1 MTTPTIVQAT
11 RSYGR
16 RRHRRVRSARPT
28 RSSASAFA
36 LRQAHLPTILA
47 TPVAS
52 AARHAVT
59 GRALTRT
66 RDRPNPADRVCAYS
80 EQTSAKLALSL
91 PDINDSNLVLIAT
104 ARLDLSIPLCA
115 LLSPA
120 LLSDLGRPSSVAREP
135 PQSVEFGAI
144 SACLSITHTHALT
157 HAARPSSS

>member
-1 MTTPTIVQAT
+1 M
-11 RSYGR
+11 
-16 RRHRRVRSARPT
+16 
-28 RSSASAFA
+28 
-36 LRQAHLPTILA
+36 
-47 TPVAS
+47 
-52 AARHAVT
+52 T

-144 SACLSITHTHALT
+144 FCLPLHHTHART
-157 HAARPSSS
+157 YARCETFFLLARRVGIF